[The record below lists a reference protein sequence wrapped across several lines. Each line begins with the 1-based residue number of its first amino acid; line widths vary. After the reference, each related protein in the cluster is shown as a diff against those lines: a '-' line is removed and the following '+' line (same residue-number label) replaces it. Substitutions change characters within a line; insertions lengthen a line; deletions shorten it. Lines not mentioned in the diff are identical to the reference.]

1 MSRLHQALERSRGS
15 GASASGRAGESEGA
29 GLEAP
34 AGGRTRVP
42 TPWRF
47 DEDVPARPLPAPERP
62 PSPASPAPAARPARR
77 VFPVWLAV
85 ALPGAAVGLYL
96 LARATGNLAA
106 GGTLRL
112 TGLVAANEVVVAA
125 KTAGR
130 IRELAVREGSWVR
143 PGDVIARLDRE
154 ELDAERQ
161 HQLALIEQLS
171 AKLRQGREVVTLE
184 GDRGRG
190 RVASAEAQLHVA
202 RSQRDEA
209 AASLDQL
216 RKDDE
221 RALSLSREGLLSRQE
236 VERIHTDVRVT
247 EARLK
252 SLADQVSRAEAEL
265 DLARANERQTGVA
278 QRDVEQT
285 QAQIGQARAQLAQ
298 VAARLGDTEVRAPLP
313 GMVSARVA
321 REGEV
326 IRLGDPIVTIVDLDD
341 VWARAEVE
349 ESYVSRVVVGQIL
362 EVELA
367 SGERLRGR
375 VTFIEPEAQFAT
387 QRDVSRVKRDIRTFG
402 IKVALPNPGRRLH
415 QGMTAYVLVPDPP
428 RAPAD
433 GG

>member
-1 MSRLHQALERSRGS
+1 MRYFSYSTTERSCVFFFFFQ
-15 GASASGRAGESEGA
+15 A
-29 GLEAP
+29 
-34 AGGRTRVP
+34 
-42 TPWRF
+42 
-47 DEDVPARPLPAPERP
+47 EDGIRDGHVTG
-62 PSPASPAPAARPARR
+62 
-77 VFPVWLAV
+77 VQTC
-85 ALPGAAVGLYL
+85 ALPILGLYL

-236 VERIHTDVRVT
+236 VE
-247 EARLK
+247 
-252 SLADQVSRAEAEL
+252 
-265 DLARANERQTGVA
+265 
-278 QRDVEQT
+278 
-285 QAQIGQARAQLAQ
+285 
-298 VAARLGDTEVRAPLP
+298 
-313 GMVSARVA
+313 
-321 REGEV
+321 
-326 IRLGDPIVTIVDLDD
+326 
-341 VWARAEVE
+341 
-349 ESYVSRVVVGQIL
+349 
-362 EVELA
+362 
-367 SGERLRGR
+367 
-375 VTFIEPEAQFAT
+375 
-387 QRDVSRVKRDIRTFG
+387 
-402 IKVALPNPGRRLH
+402 
-415 QGMTAYVLVPDPP
+415 
-428 RAPAD
+428 
-433 GG
+433 